1 MPNKICRVYQVD
13 GESVRADGLPID
25 PLHVYIYEDP
35 DKPGSGECWLFD
47 APMPD
52 SIAEV

>member
-1 MPNKICRVYQVD
+1 MPNKICRVFLVD
-13 GESVRADGLPID
+13 GAIARDDGLSMP
-25 PLHVYIYEDP
+25 PSVYIYEDP

-52 SIAEV
+52 PAA